1 MPIATTT
8 IMAMTAIAGLGM
20 SAYSMYDSNQAQS
33 QSTDNQ
39 NAQYQLSNKTA
50 KQVAN
55 VNKRIEG
62 LKQKQA
68 NLDYQRNR
76 REIIRNSIKAGA
88 QTTSMASNAGAMYSS
103 SYQGARANV
112 LRESGLQQLAL
123 YQNKQ
128 IGDSIS
134 AQNKRLYDIQAKAG
148 VLGTNLNM
156 QQSNIQEKMF
166 NAQAIGQLGSTLFGA
181 SQAIGRMGDTMING
195 QGSSS
200 PIGTFPQFD
209 TPWEGNYGGG
219 R

>member
-8 IMAMTAIAGLGM
+8 IMAATAIAGLGM
-20 SAYSMYDSNQAQS
+20 SAYSMYDQNQAQG
-33 QSTDNQ
+33 QSTENQ
-39 NAQYQLSNKTA
+39 NAQYQLQHKTA

-55 VNKRIEG
+55 VNQRIEG

-76 REIIRNSIKAGA
+76 REIIRNTIKAGA
-88 QTTSMASNAGAMYSS
+88 EATARASNAGAMTSS

-123 YQNKQ
+123 FENKK

-134 AQNKRLYDIQAKAG
+134 AQNKRLYQIQAKAG
-148 VLGTNLNM
+148 ILGTNLNM

-166 NAQAIGQLGSTLFGA
+166 NAQAIGNLGSMLFNNAQTVG
-181 SQAIGRMGDTMING
+181 QVGDTLING
-195 QGSSS
+195 QGSAINPWDAQAWADNTS
-200 PIGTFPQFD
+200 IG
-209 TPWEGNYGGG
+209 
-219 R
+219 